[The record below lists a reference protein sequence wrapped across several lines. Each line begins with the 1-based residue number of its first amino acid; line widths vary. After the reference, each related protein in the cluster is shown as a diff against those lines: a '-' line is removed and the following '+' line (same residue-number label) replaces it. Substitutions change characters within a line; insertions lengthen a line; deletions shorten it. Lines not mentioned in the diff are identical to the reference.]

1 MHWLAENW
9 PHIVSPLVALLAGL
23 IVTLWLRRRA
33 YKALF
38 RWAERTEWKGDDI
51 MVAATKGPSILW
63 CIIISAYLAV
73 EVSTLSAVWKTRAGN
88 GLWTLFIIS
97 LALSVINLASGFIA
111 YYGDRYKASQRSI
124 IISNNIVRVVIFISV
139 VLGLLDVW
147 GAPTGALL
155 IVIGLAVLIL
165 ALSLR
170 EALPN
175 LFAGLQLNARG
186 RIKVGDYIKLETGEE
201 GYVKEMD
208 WANTQIEALGGGIV
222 SIPNRKIAQNTVVN
236 YGRQLKKARE
246 PFHFFG
252 RAHLKE
258 LTGLKAS
265 NLGELVNILKT
276 APDSVVYYHTHNFIE
291 EHHYLTP
298 EPANDFSVWVSDALG
313 DDVLGERLAA
323 IDTFEFTSL
332 TALRD
337 RLVSIIEE
345 DVSQEAQR
353 ANGHNHR
360 DAPEGREFRFIKSIS
375 VIVPTHYVAH
385 DLREFVEVLRILSL
399 SSLYFHIFESR
410 LRLGKGQNDFSAW
423 LGSSL
428 DEKELAQ
435 EVARLDP
442 YNYTLEGLRSSL
454 IQLIEKRIK

>member
-1 MHWLAENW
+1 MNWSDVVFPVIAFLAC
-9 PHIVSPLVALLAGL
+9 L

-38 RWAERTEWKGDDI
+38 RWAKRTEWKGDDI
-51 MVAATKGPSILW
+51 LVEATRGPSILW
-63 CIIISAYLAV
+63 CITISALLAV
-73 EVSTLSAVWKTRAGN
+73 EVSILSAVWKTRAVN
-88 GLWTLFIIS
+88 GLWTLFALS
-97 LALSVINLASGFIA
+97 LALSAVNLGTGLIA
-111 YYGDRYKASQRSI
+111 FYGDRYKASQRTI
-124 IISNNIVRVVIFISV
+124 IISNNIVRVAILIFLI
-139 VLGLLDVW
+139 LGLLDIW
-147 GAPTGALL
+147 GAPTAALL
-155 IVIGLAVLIL
+155 IAIGLAVLIL
-165 ALSLR
+165 ILSWR

-175 LFAGLQLNARG
+175 LFAGIQLNARG
-186 RIKVGDYIKLETGEE
+186 RIKPGDYIKLETGEE
-201 GYVKEMD
+201 GYVKEVD
-208 WANTQIEALGGGIV
+208 WANTQIEALGGGII
-222 SIPNRKIAQNTVVN
+222 SIPNRKIAHGTFIN
-236 YGRQLKKARE
+236 YGRRLKQAKE

-252 RAHLKE
+252 RANLKE

-265 NLGELVNILKT
+265 NLQELVSILKT
-276 APDSVVYYHTHNFIE
+276 VPDSVVYYHTHNFIE

-313 DDVLGERLAA
+313 DDILGERLAA

-332 TALRD
+332 AALRD

-345 DVSQEAQR
+345 DLSQEAPHLTGR
-353 ANGHNHR
+353 REAL
-360 DAPEGREFRFIKSIS
+360 EGREFRFIKSIS
-375 VIVPTHYVAH
+375 VIMPTHYVAH
-385 DLREFVEVLRILSL
+385 DLREFVEVLQLLSL

-423 LGSSL
+423 LESSL

-454 IQLIEKRIK
+454 IQLTENRIK

>member
-1 MHWLAENW
+1 MHWFAENW
-9 PHIVSPLVALLAGL
+9 SDVVFPLIAFLACL

-33 YKALF
+33 YKTLF

-51 MVAATKGPSILW
+51 LVAATKGPSILW
-63 CIIISAYLAV
+63 CITISALLAV
-73 EVSTLSAVWKTRAGN
+73 EVSTLSAVWKTRAVN

-97 LALSVINLASGFIA
+97 LALSVINIAAGLIA
-111 YYGDRYKASQRSI
+111 YYGDRYKASPRTI
-124 IISNNIVRVVIFISV
+124 IVSNNIVRVVIFVFV

-155 IVIGLAVLIL
+155 IIIGLAVLIL
-165 ALSLR
+165 VLSLR

-186 RIKVGDYIKLETGEE
+186 RIKIGDYIKLETGEE
-201 GYVKEMD
+201 GYVKEID
-208 WANTQIEALGGGIV
+208 WANTHMESLSGGII
-222 SIPNRKIAQNTVVN
+222 SIPNRKIAQGTVIN
-236 YGRQLKKARE
+236 YGRQLKQARE

-258 LTGLKAS
+258 LTGLKAN
-265 NLGELVNILKT
+265 NLRELVNTLKT
-276 APDSVVYYHTHNFIE
+276 VPDSVVYYHTHNFIE

-298 EPANDFSVWVSDALG
+298 EPANDFSVWVSDAL
-313 DDVLGERLAA
+313 DDDILGERLAA

-332 TALRD
+332 AALKD

-345 DVSQEAQR
+345 DLSQEAQHIH
-353 ANGHNHR
+353 GHR
-360 DAPEGREFRFIKSIS
+360 EAPEGREFRFIKSIS
-375 VIVPTHYVAH
+375 IIIPTNYVAH
-385 DLREFVEVLRILSL
+385 DLREFVEALRILSL

-423 LGSSL
+423 LDSSL
-428 DEKELAQ
+428 DEKELAL

>member
-9 PHIVSPLVALLAGL
+9 RDIIFPLVALLAGL

-38 RWAERTEWKGDDI
+38 RWAESTEWKGDDI
-51 MVAATKGPSILW
+51 LVAATKGPSILW

-73 EVSTLSAVWKTRAGN
+73 EVSMLSAIWKTRAGN

-97 LALSVINLASGFIA
+97 LALSVINLASGLIA

-124 IISNNIVRVVIFISV
+124 VISNNIVRIVIFVFV

-147 GAPTGALL
+147 GAPTSALL
-155 IVIGLAVLIL
+155 VVIGLAVLIL

-186 RIKVGDYIKLETGEE
+186 RIKAGDYIKLETGEE
-201 GYVKEMD
+201 GYVKEID

-222 SIPNRKIAQNTVVN
+222 SIPNRKIVQSTVIN
-236 YGRQLKKARE
+236 YGRQLKKAKE

-258 LTGLKAS
+258 LTGLKAT
-265 NLGELVNILKT
+265 NIGELVNILKT
-276 APDSVVYYHTHNFIE
+276 VPDSVVYYHTHNFIE

-298 EPANDFSVWVSDALG
+298 EPANDFSVWVSDAL
-313 DDVLGERLAA
+313 DDDILGERLAA

-332 TALRD
+332 AALRD
-337 RLVSIIEE
+337 RLVRIIEE
-345 DVSQEAQR
+345 DLSQEAQHV
-353 ANGHNHR
+353 NGHR

-375 VIVPTHYVAH
+375 IIIPTHYVAH
-385 DLREFVEVLRILSL
+385 DLREFVEALRILSL

>member
-9 PHIVSPLVALLAGL
+9 TDIAFPLVALLACL

-51 MVAATKGPSILW
+51 LVTATKGPSILW
-63 CIIISAYLAV
+63 CIIISALLAV
-73 EVSTLSAVWKTRAGN
+73 EVSALSAVWKTRAGN

-97 LALSVINLASGFIA
+97 LALSVINLATGLID
-111 YYGDRYKASQRSI
+111 YYGDKYKASQRNI
-124 IISNNIVRVVIFISV
+124 VIYNNLVRVVIFIFV

-155 IVIGLAVLIL
+155 ILIGVAVLIL

-186 RIKVGDYIKLETGEE
+186 RIKIGDYIKLETGEE

-208 WANTQIEALGGGIV
+208 WANTHIEALGGGIV
-222 SIPNRKIAQNTVVN
+222 SIPNRKIVQTIVIN

-258 LTGLKAS
+258 LTGLKAG
-265 NLGELVNILKT
+265 NLVELVNILKT
-276 APDSVVYYHTHNFIE
+276 APDSVIYYHTHNFIE

-313 DDVLGERLAA
+313 DDILGERLAA
-323 IDTFEFTSL
+323 LDTFEFTSL
-332 TALRD
+332 AALRD

-345 DVSQEAQR
+345 DLSQETPHLTGRR
-353 ANGHNHR
+353 A
-360 DAPEGREFRFIKSIS
+360 APEGREFRFIKSIS
-375 VIVPTHYVAH
+375 IIVPTHYVAH
-385 DLREFVEVLRILSL
+385 DLLEFVEILRILSL

-423 LGSSL
+423 LDSSL

>member
-9 PHIVSPLVALLAGL
+9 PDIILPLVALLAGL

-33 YKALF
+33 YRALA
-38 RWAERTEWKGDDI
+38 RWVQKSKWKGDDI
-51 MVAATKGPSILW
+51 LVRATRAPSILW
-63 CIIISAYLAV
+63 CITFSAYLAV
-73 EVSTLSAVWKTRAGN
+73 EVSKLSATWKTRAGN
-88 GLWTLFIIS
+88 GLWTLLLIS
-97 LALSVINLASGFIA
+97 LALSAANLANGLIA
-111 YYGDRYKASQRSI
+111 YYGDRFKASERTI
-124 IISNNIVRVVIFISV
+124 AVSNNVARAVIFVIA
-139 VLGLLDVW
+139 VLVLLQLW

-155 IVIGLAVLIL
+155 LAIGVAALLL
-165 ALSLR
+165 ALAWR
-170 EALPN
+170 DTLPN
-175 LFAGLQLNARG
+175 LLAGLQLNARG
-186 RIKVGDYIKLETGEE
+186 RIKTGDYIKLETGEE

-208 WANTQIEALGGGIV
+208 WAHIHIEALGGGVV
-222 SIPNRKIAQNTVVN
+222 SIPNRKIVEGTVVN

-276 APDSVVYYHTHNFIE
+276 VPDSIVYYHTHNFIE

-313 DDVLGERLAA
+313 DEVLGEQLAA

-332 TALRD
+332 AALRD

-345 DVSQEAQR
+345 HLSQEAQPV
-353 ANGHNHR
+353 NGHR

-375 VIVPTHYVAH
+375 IILPTHYVAH
-385 DLREFVEVLRILSL
+385 DLREFVEALRILSL
-399 SSLYFHIFESR
+399 SSLYFHVFESR

-423 LGSSL
+423 LESSL

-454 IQLIEKRIK
+454 IQLIENRIK